1 MVNNMGSIVL
11 DLQNEIISS
20 DCDVVNIL
28 RKAHLI
34 AFKLKLTD
42 FDQWIQ
48 YELNGYPN
56 QESCPEYRKIRG
68 TLKAFNP
75 YSGWIPAFIQNNE
88 IEKMICERKLV
99 NSISE
104 IIDLCESFDD
114 GLISEFSGEQ
124 LALFNEVFD
133 TPLPMRYALHISTT
147 AVKDIEEKVKNTILE
162 WTLKLEAEG
171 IVGENMVFSDKE
183 KDSATNIPQTI
194 NNYYGNTSVINSP
207 ADNVS
212 IVSGSNNTV
221 SFSYDKA
228 MDVVDEIEN
237 DIEKEELPK
246 EDMDTAMELLNDI
259 KIKIEDKKNPYI
271 LKSAFVGL
279 KDFLI
284 STGASVAA
292 GIIQAKMQGLF

>member
-1 MVNNMGSIVL
+1 M
-11 DLQNEIISS
+11 
-20 DCDVVNIL
+20 L
-28 RKAHLI
+28 RIFLKQLI
-34 AFKLKLTD
+34 
-42 FDQWIQ
+42 
-48 YELNGYPN
+48 
-56 QESCPEYRKIRG
+56 
-68 TLKAFNP
+68 
-75 YSGWIPAFIQNNE
+75 
-88 IEKMICERKLV
+88 
-99 NSISE
+99 
-104 IIDLCESFDD
+104 
-114 GLISEFSGEQ
+114 
-124 LALFNEVFD
+124 
-133 TPLPMRYALHISTT
+133 
-147 AVKDIEEKVKNTILE
+147 TI
-162 WTLKLEAEG
+162 
-171 IVGENMVFSDKE
+171 
-183 KDSATNIPQTI
+183 
-194 NNYYGNTSVINSP
+194 YGNTSVINSP

-259 KIKIEDKKNPYI
+259 KTKIEDKKNPYI